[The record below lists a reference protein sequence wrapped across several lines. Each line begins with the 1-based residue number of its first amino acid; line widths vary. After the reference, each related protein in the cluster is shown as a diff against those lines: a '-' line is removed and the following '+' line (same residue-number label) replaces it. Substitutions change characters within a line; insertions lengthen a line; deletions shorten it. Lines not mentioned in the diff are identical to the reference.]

1 MGKEGKRNE
10 ILEKRRKLIPQKIK
24 DEVEMKFQEIDKKY
38 GKIHT
43 KI

>member
-1 MGKEGKRNE
+1 MGKERKRNE
-10 ILEKRRKLIPQKIK
+10 ILEKRRKSIPQKIK
-24 DEVEMKFQEIDKKY
+24 DGVEKKCQEIDKKY